1 MISMS
6 EIPRLKITNEQYR
19 MMKKKL
25 DDVIYNIMV
34 CDLDCKNVS
43 GSVDAIA
50 YITILKILRTANQQ
64 KKEGS

>member
-1 MISMS
+1 MD
-6 EIPRLKITNEQYR
+6 RLKITDEQYR

-43 GSVDAIA
+43 GFVDAIA
-50 YITILKILRTANQQ
+50 DTTILKILRTANQQ
-64 KKEGS
+64 KKEGL

>member
-6 EIPRLKITNEQYR
+6 EIQRLKITDEQYR
-19 MMKKKL
+19 VMKRKL
-25 DDVIYNIMV
+25 SDVIYNIMV

-43 GSVDAIA
+43 NVVDSIA
-50 YITILKILRTANQQ
+50 DTTILKLLRTANQQ